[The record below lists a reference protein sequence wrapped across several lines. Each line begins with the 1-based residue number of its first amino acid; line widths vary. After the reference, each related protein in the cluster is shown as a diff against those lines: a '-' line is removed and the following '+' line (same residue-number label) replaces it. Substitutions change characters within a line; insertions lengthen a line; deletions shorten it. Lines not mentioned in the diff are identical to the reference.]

1 MKKITSVFALV
12 IAFASAA
19 FAGLAFS
26 DSMEEVS
33 LSSPSASIFE
43 ANTDFD
49 LNSLNTDNVYQQIV
63 VANWGTK
70 DMTQVVASELG
81 SLRSRVDFLVEQQ
94 STSTSLLAVAVFLL
108 GVMTLLTAMSN
119 FQSRKSADES
129 PEPESSVDPT
139 QTDSTAV

>member
-12 IAFASAA
+12 IAFASAV

-26 DSMEEVS
+26 DSMEEVN

-94 STSTSLLAVAVFLL
+94 ITSTSLLAVAVFLL

-129 PEPESSVDPT
+129 PEPESSVDST
-139 QTDSTAV
+139 QTDSTAI